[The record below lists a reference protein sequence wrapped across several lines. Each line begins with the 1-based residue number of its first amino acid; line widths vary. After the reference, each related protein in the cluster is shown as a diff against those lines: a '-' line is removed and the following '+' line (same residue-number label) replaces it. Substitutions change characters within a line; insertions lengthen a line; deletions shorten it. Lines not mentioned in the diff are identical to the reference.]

1 MNDME
6 YLKCIIKSGLFDEIN
21 EADYLKAFEGLRVS
35 GKNMR
40 KDEVVFYEDDKIDK
54 ICIINKGSI
63 RGEKTYVSGEMHIID
78 FYEEGKIFALEES
91 VSKLRTSAMDYICNE
106 DSSIVYISL
115 KAIKALFCSD
125 RIMEV
130 LMRKLADE
138 NIRKMYKI
146 EILAERSLRGRILL
160 YFNVLRKKSGSNTV
174 HVNMGRE
181 QLARF
186 LCVNRSALSN
196 ELNKMKREGIID
208 FSKHDF
214 TLL

>member
-1 MNDME
+1 MNNME
-6 YLKCIIKSGLFDEIN
+6 YLKCIIRSGLFDGIDRK
-21 EADYLKAFEGLRVS
+21 DYLRAFEDLRVS

-40 KDEVVFYEDDKIDK
+40 KDEVVFYEDDKVDK
-54 ICIINKGSI
+54 ICIVNRGSV
-63 RGEKTYVSGEMHIID
+63 RGEKTYISGEMHIVD
-78 FYEEGKIFALEES
+78 FYEEGKIFALDES
-91 VSKLRTSAMDYICNE
+91 VSKLGTSAMDYICNE

-115 KAIKALFCSD
+115 KTVKALFCSE

-146 EILAERSLRGRILL
+146 EILAERSLRERILL
-160 YFNVLRKKSGSNTV
+160 YLNVLRKKSGSDTV

-208 FSKHDF
+208 FSKHEF
-214 TLL
+214 TLR

>member
-1 MNDME
+1 MNNME
-6 YLKCIIKSGLFDEIN
+6 YLKCIIRSGLFDGIDRK
-21 EADYLKAFEGLRVS
+21 DYLRAFEDLRVS

-40 KDEVVFYEDDKIDK
+40 KDEVVFYEDDKVDK
-54 ICIINKGSI
+54 ICIVNRGSV
-63 RGEKTYVSGEMHIID
+63 RGEKTYISGEMHIVD

-91 VSKLRTSAMDYICNE
+91 VSKLGTSAMDYICNE

-115 KAIKALFCSD
+115 KTVKALFCSE

-130 LMRKLADE
+130 LMQKLADE

-146 EILAERSLRGRILL
+146 EILAERSLRERILL
-160 YFNVLRKKSGSNTV
+160 YLNVLRKKSGSDTV

-208 FSKHDF
+208 FSKHEF
-214 TLL
+214 TLR